1 MSQKNSVAYAY
12 NPQEL
17 LRQVGTSTVL
27 DWDAKSR
34 RVRLTVGNDVYQ
46 FVYDPTASIPAV
58 VQEFGPDGRNI
69 VYVREPDGKLL
80 ASGGERLRWQGKV
93 LRKRANIG
101 GAVMISDA
109 DTGERLWYKQFRK
122 SRVWSVAF
130 SPDGKLLAAGFDNG
144 IVKVWR
150 IRYTEKPD
158 PR

>member
-27 DWDAKSR
+27 DWDAESR

-69 VYVREPDGKLL
+69 VYVREPDGSLVARVHPSEFGADYYYFDALGSTVLMTQGLGAGGWTFLL
-80 ASGGERLRWQGKV
+80 ASL
-93 LRKRANIG
+93 
-101 GAVMISDA
+101 
-109 DTGERLWYKQFRK
+109 
-122 SRVWSVAF
+122 
-130 SPDGKLLAAGFDNG
+130 
-144 IVKVWR
+144 
-150 IRYTEKPD
+150 
-158 PR
+158 